1 MSVGFKI
8 EGLEAIEEWAASEYE
23 MHLEEVQQEIVSAFG
38 EKKKAED
45 NSDAEPGD
53 L

>member
-8 EGLEAIEEWAASEYE
+8 EGLESIEEWAASEYALY
-23 MHLEEVQQEIVSAFG
+23 LETTEKEVVSAFG
-38 EKKKAED
+38 DKKKAEE